1 MPDAQN
7 IPAQLFIKK
16 QPRMIKN
23 SPTKLFVPGKPIF
36 AIVKI
41 RKIIVNN
48 GINIANILNFKVYL
62 IDPRNNFDKKK
73 FSPK

>member
-36 AIVKI
+36 AIVKMV
-41 RKIIVNN
+41 KKVENNGFVVNN
-48 GINIANILNFKVYL
+48 PA
-62 IDPRNNFDKKK
+62 
-73 FSPK
+73 